1 MRKTLG
7 KFFSKAVN
15 ILGDA
20 RILSFLFPFLTM
32 ILVFSFLQI
41 YPVGDRTMLTVDL
54 YHQYMPFIYEL
65 RHKILEGR
73 SLFYTWNTGL
83 GTEYYA
89 AFSNYAASPLNILC
103 IFFPYKTLPVFVAFV
118 TSLRAGLSSLFM
130 GMFLSDGDEKRYDF
144 VTVTFGCAYA
154 LCGWFL
160 SDFWNIMWCDAYL
173 LLPLI
178 ALGLRKLM
186 LERKYPLY
194 VLSLGICIASNFY
207 SGYFICLFIIMYS
220 VVLFLTINERAAI
233 TVKSFFA
240 AAGRFALGSA
250 VAGMISAVTVLP
262 TYLILQHSSATGD
275 EFPVDFSLTGN
286 LFDFLGRLMVSA
298 NPNIRDGM
306 ANVACSVLVVLLVP
320 LFFMAPPETGIRLRH
335 KIGYGFLMFFMY
347 LSFTNR
353 SLNFIWHGFHF
364 PNQIPYRQSFIMCF
378 ILVSAAFMVI
388 RVLKSYTVNQIV
400 GVAAGAGIFLVLYEK
415 FGAGNEGYQ
424 QISLTLLFVI
434 IQGAVLHSIKSAKRK
449 STLFYEI
456 LITITFLAELFTAAI
471 FTVSRV
477 AEHEGFPGYDYY
489 AKNRD
494 IIHTHAVAVEGT
506 EGHLPFERTELYP
519 NNICCIQSV
528 YDLKGMSTFSST
540 ARESFVKYMR
550 NFGFHNNGINGLRN
564 AGMTRVTATLLG
576 ARNFA
581 LIEPTQTVPMIF
593 EEEYSEGDVTFYG
606 NPDALPVGYMVSP
619 DVLWYEPEEGI
630 HDIFYK
636 TNMLVRAMGLEED
649 VYLPVMASC
658 DFTNN
663 LQSPTLVSSNFNW
676 DVMTPGSATSF
687 RITIS
692 DATVG
697 SDIYVYVYCPK
708 GGSVTITQGEEQIR
722 NFEIRSYQTICLGTF
737 NGEPLSLTVNYSDS
751 SAGSVNC
758 YSYEL
763 NRPAYDR
770 MVEMLSDEGLDV
782 TYYDDTSIEG
792 TVTAK
797 ESGVLFLTIPY
808 AEGFKLTVDGE
819 EARLVPVQDAL
830 CAVKLDAG
838 THTIKLKYEPAGFK
852 IAVLITLAGL
862 TSLAAITF
870 VSGKLN
876 KKRALKAEA
885 AAVEETAVSVPSE
898 AAPEEPSEAQTT
910 PEQDNKD
917 ELS

>member
-1 MRKTLG
+1 MRKSLG
-7 KFFSKAVN
+7 KVFSKAVN

-32 ILVFSFLQI
+32 ILVFSFLQVH
-41 YPVGDRTMLTVDL
+41 PVGDRTMLTVDL

-89 AFSNYAASPLNILC
+89 AYSNYAASPLNLLC
-103 IFFPYKTLPVFVAFV
+103 LFFPYKTLPVFVAFV
-118 TSLRAGLSSLFM
+118 TSLRAGLASLFM
-130 GMFLSDGDEKRYDF
+130 GMFLSKSDEKRYDF
-144 VTVTFGCAYA
+144 VTVIFGCSYA

-160 SDFWNIMWCDAYL
+160 SDFWNIMWCDAYV

-186 LERKYPLY
+186 LEGKYLLY

-207 SGYFICLFIIMYS
+207 SGYFICLFLIMYS
-220 VVLFLTINERAAI
+220 VVLYLTINEREAI
-233 TVKSFFA
+233 TVKSFFVS
-240 AAGRFALGSA
+240 AGRFVAGSIM
-250 VAGMISAVTVLP
+250 AGMISAITVLP

-275 EFPVDFSLTGN
+275 EFPVDFNLTGN

-306 ANVACSVLVVLLVP
+306 ANVACSVVVVLLVP

-364 PNQIPYRQSFIMCF
+364 PNQIPYRQSFLMCF
-378 ILVSAAFMVI
+378 LMISTAFSVI

-415 FGAGNEGYQ
+415 FGTGNEGYQ

-434 IQGAVLHSIKSAKRK
+434 IQGSVLHAIKCAKRK
-449 STLFYEI
+449 SSLFYEV
-456 LITITFLAELFTAAI
+456 LITVTFLAELFTAAM

-506 EGHLPFERTELYP
+506 EGHQTFERTELYP
-519 NNICCIQSV
+519 NYICCIQSV
-528 YDLKGMSTFSST
+528 YDVKGMSTFSST

-564 AGMTRVTATLLG
+564 AGITRVTATLLG

-581 LIEPTQTVPMIF
+581 LIENSQTVPMIF
-593 EEEYSEGDVTFYG
+593 EEEYKEGDVTFLG
-606 NPDALPVGYMVSP
+606 NPDALPVGYMVAP
-619 DVLWYEPEEGI
+619 DVLWYTPEEGI

-636 TNMLVRAMGLEED
+636 TNMLVRSMGMDDD
-649 VYLPVMASC
+649 VYLPVTAHC
-658 DFTNN
+658 DAVNN
-663 LQSPTLVSSNFNW
+663 LQCATIDGSNFNF
-676 DVMTPGSATSF
+676 DVITSGTASSF
-687 RITIS
+687 TITIN

-697 SDIYVYVYCPK
+697 SDVYVYVYSGK
-708 GGSVTITQGEEQIR
+708 GGNVTVKEDGEQIS
-722 NFEIRSYQTICLGTF
+722 NFEIRSYQTICLGTY
-737 NGEPLSLTVNYSDS
+737 NGLPLSLTVNYSDTN
-751 SAGSVNC
+751 AGTLNC
-758 YSYEL
+758 YAYEL

-770 MVEMLSDEGLDV
+770 MVQEFADEGLNV
-782 TYYDDTSIEG
+782 TSYDDTSLEG

-797 ESGVLFLTIPY
+797 QNGLLFLTIPY
-808 AEGFKLTVDGE
+808 AEGFTLTVDGQ
-819 EARLVPVQDAL
+819 EAELLPVQDAL
-830 CAVKLDAG
+830 CAVLLEKG
-838 THTIKLKYEPAGFK
+838 THEIKLQYTPAGFK
-852 IAVLITLAGL
+852 LSALISLAGL
-862 TSLAAITF
+862 ASLAAVTVI
-870 VSGKLN
+870 SSKIR
-876 KKRALKAEA
+876 KRKEKASAPAEVPA
-885 AAVEETAVSVPSE
+885 TAPSAVTLP
-898 AAPEEPSEAQTT
+898 AAPVI
-910 PEQDNKD
+910 DKDVKD

>member
-1 MRKTLG
+1 MRKSLA
-7 KFFSKAVN
+7 KFFSKTLNVV
-15 ILGDA
+15 GDA
-20 RILSFLFPFLTM
+20 KTLSFLFPFLTM
-32 ILVFSFLQI
+32 ILVFSFLQV

-65 RHKILEGR
+65 RSKILEGR

-89 AFSNYAASPLNILC
+89 AFANYAASPLNLLALL
-103 IFFPYKTLPVFVAFV
+103 FPYKALPVFVAFV
-118 TSLRAGLSSLFM
+118 TSLRAGLASFFM
-130 GMFLSDGDEKRYDF
+130 GMFLSESDEKRYDF
-144 VTVTFGCAYA
+144 VTVAFGCAYA

-160 SDFWNIMWCDAYL
+160 SDFWNIMWCDAYV

-178 ALGLRKLM
+178 ALGLRRLM
-186 LERKYPLY
+186 LQKKYPLY
-194 VLSLGICIASNFY
+194 VISLGICIASNFY
-207 SGYFICLFIIMYS
+207 SGYFVCIFLVFYS
-220 VVLFLTINERAAI
+220 VVLFLTINDRAAI

-240 AAGRFALGSA
+240 AAGRFVLGSA
-250 VAGMISAVTVLP
+250 IAGMISAVTVLP

-275 EFPVDFSLTGN
+275 EFPIDFSLTGN

-306 ANVACSVLVVLLVP
+306 ANVACSVIVVLLVP
-320 LFFMAPPETGIRLRH
+320 LFFMAPPDTGIRLRH
-335 KIGYGFLMFFMY
+335 KIGYGFLMLFMY

-364 PNQIPYRQSFIMCF
+364 PNQIPYRQSFLMCF
-378 ILVSAAFMVI
+378 LMVSVAFSVI
-388 RVLKSYTVNQIV
+388 RVLKSYSMNQIV

-415 FGAGNEGYQ
+415 FGSGNEGYQ

-434 IQGAVLHSIKSAKRK
+434 IQGAVLRSIKAGKRK
-449 STLFYEI
+449 SSLFYEV
-456 LITITFLAELFTAAI
+456 LLTITFLTELFTAAM

-494 IIHTHAVAVEGT
+494 IINYYAEAVEGT

-528 YDLKGMSTFSST
+528 YGVKGMSTFSST

-581 LIEPTQTVPMIF
+581 QIESTSTVPMIF
-593 EEEYSEGDVTFYG
+593 EEEYSNGDVTVMG

-619 DVLWYEPEEGI
+619 DLLDYEPEESI

-636 TNMLVRAMGLEED
+636 TNMLVRSMGLEDD
-649 VYLPVMASC
+649 VYLPVSSYCEYA
-658 DFTNN
+658 NN
-663 LQSPTLVSSNFNW
+663 LRSTTTEGSNINW
-676 DVMTPGSATSF
+676 DVVASGTAASF
-687 RITIS
+687 KVTIS
-692 DATVG
+692 NATVG
-697 SDIYVYVYCPK
+697 SDIYVYVYSPK
-708 GGSVTITQGEEQIR
+708 GGSVTITQGEEQIS

-737 NGEPLSLTVNYSDS
+737 NGEPLSLTVNYSDTN
-751 SAGSVNC
+751 AGVINF

-770 MVEMLSDEGLDV
+770 MVEQFADESLNV
-782 TYYDDTSIEG
+782 TRYDDTSIEG

-797 ESGVLFLTIPY
+797 HDGILFLTIPY
-808 AEGFKLTVDGE
+808 AEGFKLTVDGK
-819 EARLVPVQDAL
+819 EAELLPVHDAL
-830 CAVKLDAG
+830 CAVSLSEG
-838 THTIKLKYEPAGFK
+838 THVIKLKYTPAGFK
-852 IAVLITLAGL
+852 ESALISLAGIVF
-862 TSLAAITF
+862 LAAVTV
-870 VSGKLN
+870 VSSKIN
-876 KKRALKAEA
+876 KKRALTAAGEMLPAEE
-885 AAVEETAVSVPSE
+885 AVPTEASVPT
-898 AAPEEPSEAQTT
+898 EEISQQVIP
-910 PEQDNKD
+910 D
-917 ELS
+917 EST

>member
-1 MRKTLG
+1 MHKTPG
-7 KFFSKAVN
+7 KIFSKAVN

-89 AFSNYAASPLNILC
+89 AFSNYAASPLNLLC
-103 IFFPYKTLPVFVAFV
+103 LFFPYKTLPVFVAFV
-118 TSLRAGLSSLFM
+118 TSLRAGLASLFM
-130 GMFLSDGDEKRYDF
+130 GMFLSDNDEKRYDF
-144 VTVTFGCAYA
+144 VTVTFGCSYA

-160 SDFWNIMWCDAYL
+160 SDFWNIMWCDAYV

-178 ALGLRKLM
+178 AMGLRRLM
-186 LERKYPLY
+186 LEGKYLLY
-194 VLSLGICIASNFY
+194 VLSLGICIAANFY
-207 SGYFICLFIIMYS
+207 SGYFICLFLIFYS
-220 VVLFLTINERAAI
+220 VVLYLTINTREAI
-233 TVKSFFA
+233 TIKSFFA
-240 AAGRFALGSA
+240 SAGRFALGSIM
-250 VAGMISAVTVLP
+250 AGMISAVTVLP

-306 ANVACSVLVVLLVP
+306 ANVACSVVVVLLVP
-320 LFFMAPPETGIRLRH
+320 LFFMAPADTGIRLRH

-378 ILVSAAFMVI
+378 LMVFVAFTVI
-388 RVLKSYTVNQIV
+388 RVLKSYTVNQIT
-400 GVAAGAGIFLVLYEK
+400 GVAAGAGIFLVLFEK
-415 FGAGNEGYQ
+415 FGGGNEGYQ

-434 IQGAVLHSIKSAKRK
+434 IQGAVLHTIKAAKRK
-449 STLFYEI
+449 SSLFYEV
-456 LITITFLAELFTAAI
+456 LLTITFLAELFTAAM

-494 IIHTHAVAVEGT
+494 IIHTHAEAIEGT
-506 EGHLPFERTELYP
+506 EGHLTFERTELYP

-528 YDLKGMSTFSST
+528 YDVKGMSTFSST

-581 LIEPTQTVPMIF
+581 AIEKTQTVPMIF
-593 EEEYSEGDVTFYG
+593 EEEYSSGDVTFYG
-606 NPDALPVGYMVSP
+606 NPDALPVGYMVDP
-619 DVLWYEPEEGI
+619 GVLSYQPEENI

-636 TNMLVRAMGLEED
+636 TNMLVRSMGLNDD
-649 VYLPVMASC
+649 VYLPVNAHC
-658 DFTNN
+658 DFTSN
-663 LQSPTLVSSNFNW
+663 LQSPVIDGPSFNW
-676 DVMTPGSATSF
+676 DVVSAGTAASF
-687 RITIS
+687 KITIS

-708 GGSVTITQGEEQIR
+708 GGSVTITRGEEQIS

-737 NGEPLSLTVNYSDS
+737 TGEPLSLTVNYSDMN
-751 SAGSVNC
+751 AGVINC

-763 NRPAYDR
+763 NRPAYDM
-770 MVEMLSDEGLDV
+770 MVEQFSDEGLNV
-782 TYYDDTSIEG
+782 THYDDTSIEG

-797 ESGVLFLTIPY
+797 ENGLLFLTIPY
-808 AEGFKLTVDGE
+808 AEGFRLTVDGE
-819 EARLVPVQDAL
+819 EAELLPVQDAL
-830 CAVKLDAG
+830 CAVLLSEG
-838 THTIKLKYEPAGFK
+838 THEIKLQYEPAGFK
-852 IAVLITLAGL
+852 AAALISVAGL
-862 TSLAAITF
+862 ASLAAVTAL
-870 VSGKLN
+870 SGALR
-876 KKRALKAEA
+876 KRKDKVA
-885 AAVEETAVSVPSE
+885 AAVAVTEDNAPE
-898 AAPEEPSEAQTT
+898 AALPEVSSP
-910 PEQDNKD
+910 DKDIKD
-917 ELS
+917 ELT

>member
-1 MRKTLG
+1 MQKKLV
-7 KFFSKAVN
+7 KFFSGAVN

-89 AFSNYAASPLNILC
+89 AFSNYAASPLNLLC
-103 IFFPYKTLPVFVAFV
+103 LFFPYKTLPVFVAFV
-118 TSLRAGLSSLFM
+118 TSLRAGLASLFM
-130 GMFLSDGDEKRYDF
+130 GMFLSNSDEKRYDF
-144 VTVTFGCAYA
+144 VTVTFGCSYA

-160 SDFWNIMWCDAYL
+160 SDFWNIMWCDAYV

-186 LERKYPLY
+186 LEGKYLLY

-207 SGYFICLFIIMYS
+207 SGYFICLFLIMYS
-220 VVLFLTINERAAI
+220 VVMYLTINDRAAI

-240 AAGRFALGSA
+240 SAGRFAFGSLM
-250 VAGMISAVTVLP
+250 AGMISAITVLP

-306 ANVACSVLVVLLVP
+306 ANVACSIVVVLLVP
-320 LFFMAPPETGIRLRH
+320 LFFMAPPDTGIHLRH

-364 PNQIPYRQSFIMCF
+364 PNQIPYRQSFLMCF
-378 ILVSAAFMVI
+378 LMISVAFSVI
-388 RVLKSYTVNQIV
+388 RVLKSFTVNQIV

-434 IQGAVLHSIKSAKRK
+434 IQGSVLHTIKAAKRK
-449 STLFYEI
+449 SSLFYEV
-456 LITITFLAELFTAAI
+456 LLTITFLAELFTAAM

-581 LIEPTQTVPMIF
+581 AIEHTQTVPMIF
-593 EEEYSEGDVTFYG
+593 EEEYTEGDVTFYG

-619 DVLWYEPEEGI
+619 DVLWYQPEENI

-636 TNMLVRAMGLEED
+636 TNMLVRSMGLEDD
-649 VYLPVMASC
+649 VYIPVNAYC
-658 DFTNN
+658 EYANN
-663 LQSPTLVSSNFNW
+663 LQSPTIEGPNFNW
-676 DVMTPGSATSF
+676 DVVSAGTAASF
-687 RITIS
+687 KLTIS

-708 GGSVTITQGEEQIR
+708 GGSVTVLEDGEQIS
-722 NFEIRSYQTICLGTF
+722 NFEIRSYQTICLGTY
-737 NGEPLSLTVNYSDS
+737 NGKPLSLTVSYSDS
-751 SAGSVNC
+751 NAGVINC
-758 YSYEL
+758 YCYEL

-770 MVEMLSDEGLDV
+770 MVEQLSDEGLNV
-782 TYYDDTSIEG
+782 THYDDTSIEG

-797 ESGVLFLTIPY
+797 ENGLLFLSIPY

-819 EARLVPVQDAL
+819 EAELLPVQDAL
-830 CAVKLDAG
+830 CAVLLEKG
-838 THTIKLKYEPAGFK
+838 THEIKLQYEPAGIK
-852 IAVLITLAGL
+852 EASLISVAGIA
-862 TSLAAITF
+862 SLAAVTVI
-870 VSGKLN
+870 SSKL
-876 KKRALKAEA
+876 KKRKEKAALAVVPAE
-885 AAVEETAVSVPSE
+885 VTSEEILPAPVSDDKDV
-898 AAPEEPSEAQTT
+898 
-910 PEQDNKD
+910 KD